1 MSTDNPVLERLVPEM
16 IENLIKIV
24 VDQKLHGLDIESKFE
39 RVRVNRNET
48 STVTDIICSH
58 EKTIDSTLNS
68 PSSSASSS
76 ETEQFKSALG
86 SDLEL
91 NPSGSESSSEQATEK
106 DTSNNDST
114 SSNESKMVKLE
125 LRGTEELEANLED
138 KPNNEP
144 ASIELDEGK
153 DGVELGVDL
162 EQSIDLRIRSSI
174 DSIPAALQS
183 NHPND
188 SPRLDSPTLASPKSD
203 SDNLSLE
210 GRPESPRRTIA
221 EVSPNMQH
229 ENLLES
235 SNPVEDISSK
245 IPITDSSLIQML
257 IS

>member
-106 DTSNNDST
+106 DTSNYDST
-114 SSNESKMVKLE
+114 SSNEYKMVKLE
-125 LRGTEELEANLED
+125 LRGTEELEDKLD
-138 KPNNEP
+138 GKPNNEP
-144 ASIELDEGK
+144 ASIELGGK
-153 DGVELGVDL
+153 VGVELEVDL